1 MPAADAAIPPEDLAR
16 FTAAEARLY
25 PMAMT
30 DAAGYQRATAL
41 VGVVLSELRQRSITV
56 GDVLQQRAQLIA
68 ALPDLASTVALGLG
82 GLPADAIVDAA
93 SAVRCRELQAASTAA
108 AREERIA
115 AAREAGDEWFCIEP
129 DPGEVMA
136 GTYRRLEMHL
146 PTGSTLITSIEA
158 GRGGSG
164 TSYWIEL
171 LRAAGQGPAGP
182 AEKLRYTDRGAWT
195 AAIEAIRAELARS
208 A

>member
-41 VGVVLSELRQRSITV
+41 VGVLLNELRQRSTTV
-56 GDVLQQRAQLIA
+56 ADVLQQRTELIA
-68 ALPDLASTVALGLG
+68 TLPDLASGAALGLR

-93 SAVRCRELQAASTAA
+93 SAVRCRELQAAATAA
-108 AREERIA
+108 AREQRIA
-115 AAREAGDEWFCIEP
+115 AAHAAGEEWFSIEP
-129 DPGEVMA
+129 DPDEVMA

-158 GRGGSG
+158 GRDGSE
-164 TSYWIEL
+164 TSYTIEL
-171 LRAAGQGPAGP
+171 LRAAGHGSPEP
-182 AEKLRYTDRGAWT
+182 AEQLRYADRGAWT
-195 AAIEAIRAELARS
+195 AAIEAIRAELARPG
-208 A
+208 